1 MTIHG
6 KGFTKGFMARFGD
19 NECVIKEIQ
28 PTRILCIAPKSSSVS
43 ITMPF

>member
-6 KGFTKGFMARFGD
+6 KGFTKGFMARFGE

-28 PTRILCIAPKSSSVS
+28 PNMILCIAPKSPSVS
-43 ITMPF
+43 IAILF